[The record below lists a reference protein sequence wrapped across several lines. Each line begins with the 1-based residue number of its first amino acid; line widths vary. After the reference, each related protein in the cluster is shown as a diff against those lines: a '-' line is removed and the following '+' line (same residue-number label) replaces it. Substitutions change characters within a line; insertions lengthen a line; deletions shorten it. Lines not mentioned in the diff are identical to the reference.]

1 MKIDSN
7 IKNYDIL
14 KQAKQ
19 KIPSFNHL
27 PSVYLK
33 YNIVSKYWKEKKHH
47 SYIESSVFV
56 VVPSGRLVAID
67 DK

>member
-19 KIPSFNHL
+19 KIPSFETKFD
-27 PSVYLK
+27 LK
-33 YNIVSKYWKEKKHH
+33 QTIIFYH
-47 SYIESSVFV
+47 
-56 VVPSGRLVAID
+56 R
-67 DK
+67 